1 MSDEFFI
8 SPIHTN
14 TYLTASSTT
23 DDRINVFEAQLQG
36 WTIDQADVLGSSM
49 NPCEQ
54 HAGYALL
61 MICCA
66 YFETLEGV
74 YQGQPS
80 PPRKSK
86 GYFRAGFT
94 RVFGDIPSQARAIK
108 ATQAEADQ
116 LVAELVDDLY
126 DEVRCG
132 LYHRLTTKNRVSIT
146 KAGPTVAFEMN
157 SAGTAVAYIALNP
170 WKVRDE
176 IALHFRRLLSDLRD
190 ASNTALRTSFDSFF
204 QRTRTAPGTVH
215 AVTFTT
221 PARSSF

>member
-66 YFETLEGV
+66 YFETLESV

-86 GYFRAGFT
+86 EYFRAGFT
-94 RVFGDIPSQARAIK
+94 RVFGDVRTQAFAIK

-116 LVAELVDDLY
+116 LVSELVDELY

-146 KAGPTVAFEMN
+146 KDGPTVAFEMDT
-157 SAGTAVAYIALNP
+157 SGSTLAYITLNP

-190 ASNTALRTSFDSFF
+190 TSNTALRTSFDSFF

-215 AVTFTT
+215 STTHTT